1 MIVSQTE
8 AVEILK
14 FPRNKKEIESVKMQ
28 ESQLRVFTEEMDA
41 AELCE
46 EPYWTKLKEK
56 MKTRLDKKFE
66 RVFEFSR
73 FPLPITQISDSI
85 LTDYFK
91 VFDGKNRHFNIDG
104 DRDLNLL
111 NNWIKDSNIEEWIE
125 EKAKKVFKNKPC
137 SFVVIDINEKGKP
150 YMILIDSSRIIDAE
164 FDSKGELEYISFLHS
179 IEENGDKK
187 IAFYDAQTYFVF
199 TKRKESDTFDL
210 YSENPHNIGYCPATP
225 FISELTNGRN
235 KFKRRVAFSSAL
247 SKMEDWTLFD
257 IYRNFTDHYAPFPVT
272 EAPKKKCP
280 NPDCQN
286 GTLTEEVIPDKS
298 QPDKVEKIYK
308 ECPICAKDKGN
319 FIGPGTHI
327 GINVKSDKN
336 QNDGSGVF
344 KMIFPDTD
352 KLDYIPTKLDD
363 LEIEI
368 RHKTVGLNYMN
379 TINEAINQLQ
389 LKGSFSSME
398 SVLLRSKGELDR
410 LYKWITSTVSKILYK
425 DIYIKIDANFG
436 TEYYLVSEDDLQK
449 RFDSAK
455 KIGLPIEE
463 QIMIYIQLIETK
475 YKGNPNK
482 IERQKLLLQLDPM
495 PLMTIQE
502 VIDLNSKNLINNE
515 ILSMKL
521 NFINFVNKFETE
533 NSPITQFG
541 LNIPPEKRIERIKE
555 EFKRYNDELN
565 QKQNV

>member
-1 MIVSQTE
+1 MKLSQNE

-14 FPRNKKEIESVKMQ
+14 NPRSKNEIESVKLQ
-28 ESQLRVFTEEMDA
+28 ESQLRVFTEEMDK

-46 EPYWTKLKEK
+46 ELYWTKLTEK
-56 MKTRLDKKFE
+56 MKTRLEKKFE

-73 FPLPITQISDSI
+73 YPLPITQISDSI
-85 LTDYFK
+85 LTDFFK

-104 DRDLNLL
+104 DRDLSVLD
-111 NNWIKDSNIEEWIE
+111 NWIKENSVEAWVEEQ
-125 EKAKKVFKNKPC
+125 ARRVFKNKPC
-137 SFVVIDINEKGKP
+137 SFVVIDVNESLKP
-150 YMILIDSSRIIDAE
+150 YPILIDSSRIVDAE
-164 FDSKGELEYISFLHS
+164 FDSKGGVEYIAFIHS
-179 IEENGDKK
+179 VEEDKK
-187 IAFYDAQTYFVF
+187 LYSVYDSETFWVF
-199 TKRKESDTFDL
+199 SKKKDSDDFDL
-210 YSENPHNIGYCPATP
+210 ISSNPHRIGYCPAIP
-225 FISELTNGRN
+225 FISELTNGKN

-280 NPDCQN
+280 NPDCHN
-286 GTLTEEVIPDKS
+286 GTIIEEIVPDKS
-298 QPDKVEKIYK
+298 NPDKVEKKYS
-308 ECPICAKDKGN
+308 ECPVCKKDKGN

-327 GINVKSDKN
+327 GINVKADKS

-352 KLDYIPTKLDD
+352 KLEYVPNKLDE

-379 TINEAINQLQ
+379 SINEAVNQLQ

-398 SVLLRSKGELDR
+398 SVLLRSKDELDR
-410 LYKWITSTVSKILYK
+410 VYKWIVTTVARIYYK
-425 DIYIKIDANFG
+425 DIQIRIDANFG

-449 RFDSAK
+449 RFDNAK

-463 QIMIYIQLIETK
+463 QMMIYLQLIETK

-482 IERQKLLLQLDPM
+482 IERQKMLLQLDPM
-495 PLMTIQE
+495 PLMTIRE
-502 VIDLNSKNLINNE
+502 VIDLNGKNLVNNE
-515 ILSMKL
+515 TLSMKL
-521 NFINFVNKFETE
+521 NFVNFVNKFEAE

-541 LNIPPEKRIERIKE
+541 LNIPPEKRIEAIKE
-555 EFKRYNDELN
+555 EFKRYNSELISSN
-565 QKQNV
+565 NV